1 MLDSIEGLA
10 EEEVNIE
17 KSRDRGHARLFIFP
31 AIVTNAEIAVCR
43 FDPTKIKITDGT
55 LEAGDVEISTIPFI
69 RFRKSLTTKFPQGV
83 FYHLEAANR
92 ARERT
97 VFVVNSTSL
106 SEFLKDWKMDAL
118 PDRDLAIKRLMH

>member
-1 MLDSIEGLA
+1 M
-10 EEEVNIE
+10 
-17 KSRDRGHARLFIFP
+17 RGHARLFIFP
-31 AIVTNAEIAVCR
+31 SIVTNAEIAVCR

-55 LEAGDVEISTIPFI
+55 LEAGDVEISTVPFI
-69 RFRKSLTTKFPQGV
+69 RFRKSLTTEFPQGV

-118 PDRDLAIKRLMH
+118 PDRDLAIKRLMR